1 MMNYT
6 GCAGNHIG
14 VPKGLFESIFS
25 SSLGHSLGP
34 GSEKNIYVLYLYLL
48 LNVLCYAQGKQAPSN
63 FYRRR
68 NSLKSF
74 PWKILHRQLISLK
87 DVWGQVFFVR
97 ACVPLCPRFGVWT
110 WNGSSVVFWLPLP
123 CFFPI
128 RISKSNLLACALQE
142 IDETSFEV
150 CWYHLQKL
158 SPVKQLA

>member
-1 MMNYT
+1 ME
-6 GCAGNHIG
+6 C
-14 VPKGLFESIFS
+14 PKAFLKVFFLVT

-128 RISKSNLLACALQE
+128 RISKSNLLACALKE

-158 SPVKQLA
+158 SPVKHLA